1 MKGRDYMNQRI
12 LMALARGPLTNIQL
26 RERLEMK
33 ERDLCLAIGQLLL
46 QGYITA
52 RMEPGRR
59 VIITYRTAHT
69 SLREAA

>member
-1 MKGRDYMNQRI
+1 MNRHDTNQRI

-26 RERLEMK
+26 RERLDMK
-33 ERDLCLAIGQLLL
+33 ERDLCLAIGCLLFA
-46 QGYITA
+46 GFITA

-69 SLREAA
+69 ASQEAA